1 MQQQHSFGAGGRRSR
16 KPRTQ
21 LFTSLKAEMVLSL
34 AVLGTAALS
43 LAALN
48 VVVLQNLVSSRNGAL
63 YLALLILADVVIFVA
78 FGAYKLQGLVIAP
91 LEGVVDAVEA
101 IANGDLSRRV
111 PPGETREFARLSHSV
126 NRMTSRLLEEQAQR
140 AHLEKVASVG
150 RLAAGV
156 AHEVGNPLGAIAGYT
171 HLLRASVN
179 GDAGAADALAGIERE
194 SSRIDRIV
202 RGMLDYARARKRM
215 PAPLNPNEVAR
226 NVVQMLADQGTL
238 RGVRVTLSL
247 HDDLPLLLGDSH
259 EMEQVF
265 VNLVLNAV
273 DAVDAVDG
281 EGSITILTELVPF
294 AELSGRPSRRADDP
308 EDFAQVRDQS
318 ARVRAW
324 LNTVGE
330 PAEVIQLVVA
340 DTGPG
345 VPWEQRERIFDP
357 FFTTKEPGKGTG
369 LGLALVSRI
378 IEGLGGTVWVRA
390 AREGGAAFVI
400 CLPVAAAP
408 ENDAIVD
415 ESELVL
421 LQ

>member
-1 MQQQHSFGAGGRRSR
+1 MDATRVIGTGGRQPRS
-16 KPRTQ
+16 PRTQ
-21 LFTSLKAEMVLSL
+21 LFTSLKAEMLLSL
-34 AVLGTAALS
+34 AVMGTAALS

-63 YLALLILADVVIFVA
+63 YLALLIVADVVIFVA
-78 FGAYKLQGLVIAP
+78 FGAYKLQGLVIGP
-91 LEGVVDAVEA
+91 LEGVVEAVEA

-111 PPGETREFARLSHSV
+111 PPGETRELARLSRSV

-150 RLAAGV
+150 RLAAGA

-194 SSRIDRIV
+194 SARIDRIV
-202 RGMLDYARARKRM
+202 RGMHDYARSRRRVS
-215 PAPLNPNEVAR
+215 APMNPNEAAR
-226 NVVQMLADQGTL
+226 SVVQMLADQGTL

-247 HDDLPLLLGDSH
+247 CDDLPQLLGDSH

-273 DAVDAVDG
+273 DAVDGD
-281 EGSITILTELVPF
+281 GSISILTERIPF
-294 AELSGRPSRRADDP
+294 VELAGRSSRRSDDP
-308 EDFAQVRDQS
+308 EDFTQVRDQS

-330 PAEVIQLVVA
+330 PGEVIQLVVA

-378 IEGLGGTVWVRA
+378 VEGLGGTVWVRT

-408 ENDAIVD
+408 ESDMSMDAA
-415 ESELVL
+415 ELVCSL
-421 LQ
+421 

>member
-1 MQQQHSFGAGGRRSR
+1 MTGVLRLLGVKSGRPRAA
-16 KPRTQ
+16 RTQ
-21 LFTSLKAEMVLSL
+21 LFTSLKAEMLLSL

-48 VVVLQNLVSSRNGAL
+48 VMVLQELVSSRNGAL
-63 YLALLILADVVIFVA
+63 YLALLILADVVIFVV

-91 LEGVVDAVEA
+91 LEGVVAAVEA

-171 HLLRASVN
+171 HLLKASVAGN
-179 GDAGAADALAGIERE
+179 TGAADALAGIERE
-194 SSRIDRIV
+194 SARIDRIV
-202 RGMLDYARARKRM
+202 RGMLDYARARARVSLPM
-215 PAPLNPNEVAR
+215 DANQVAR
-226 NVVQMLADQGTL
+226 NVVQMLSEQGTL
-238 RGVRVTLSL
+238 RGVQVTLAL
-247 HDDLPLLLGDSH
+247 HDDLPLLRGDSH
-259 EMEQVF
+259 ELEQVF
-265 VNLVLNAV
+265 VNLLLNAV
-273 DAVDAVDG
+273 DAVEGDG
-281 EGSITILTELVPF
+281 AISVVSRRYSF
-294 AELSGRPSRRADDP
+294 AEATGRSARRADDP
-308 EDFAQVRDQS
+308 EDFRQVRDQS

-324 LNTVGE
+324 LDAVGNPE
-330 PAEVIQLVVA
+330 EVIQIVVA

-357 FFTTKEPGKGTG
+357 FYTTKDPGKGTG

-378 IEGLGGTVWVRA
+378 IEGLSGTVWVRS

-408 ENDAIVD
+408 SGDAAAD
-415 ESELVL
+415 EPELAL
-421 LQ
+421 AR

>member
-1 MQQQHSFGAGGRRSR
+1 M
-16 KPRTQ
+16 
-21 LFTSLKAEMVLSL
+21 LLSL

-48 VVVLQNLVSSRNGAL
+48 VVVLQNLVSSRNGVL

-78 FGAYKLQGLVIAP
+78 FGAYKLQGLVISP

-126 NRMTSRLLEEQAQR
+126 NRMTTRLLEEQAQR

-171 HLLRASVN
+171 HLLRASVK
-179 GDAGAADALAGIERE
+179 GDASAADALAGIERE
-194 SSRIDRIV
+194 SARIDRIV

-215 PAPLNPNEVAR
+215 PAPLDPNDVAR
-226 NVVQMLADQGTL
+226 NVVQMLVEQGTL

-247 HDDLPLLLGDSH
+247 HERLPPLLGDSH

-273 DAVDAVDG
+273 DAVEGD
-281 EGSITILTELVPF
+281 GSITILTELVPF
-294 AELSGRPSRRADDP
+294 AELLGRAPRRADDP

-330 PAEVIQLVVA
+330 PAEVIQVVVA

-378 IEGLGGTVWVRA
+378 IEGLGGTVWVRT

-408 ENDAIVD
+408 ASDATVD
-415 ESELVL
+415 ESELAL

>member
-1 MQQQHSFGAGGRRSR
+1 MRFFGGAGRRPGVAR
-16 KPRTQ
+16 AQ
-21 LFTSLKAEMVLSL
+21 LFTSLKAEMLLSL

-63 YLALLILADVVIFVA
+63 YLALLIIADVVIFVA
-78 FGAYKLQGLVIAP
+78 FGAYKLQGLVISP
-91 LEGVVDAVEA
+91 LEGVVEAVEA
-101 IANGDLSRRV
+101 IASGDLSRRV

-156 AHEVGNPLGAIAGYT
+156 AHEVGNPLGAIAGYA
-171 HLLRASVN
+171 HLLKASVK
-179 GDAGAADALAGIERE
+179 GDPGAADALAGRERE
-194 SSRIDRIV
+194 SARIDRIV
-202 RGMLDYARARKRM
+202 RGMLDYARARKRVS
-215 PAPLNPNEVAR
+215 APLNPNDVAR
-226 NVVQMLADQGTL
+226 DVVQMLAEQGTL

-247 HDDLPLLLGDSH
+247 HDDLPTLMGDTH

-273 DAVDAVDG
+273 DAVEGDG
-281 EGSITILTELVPF
+281 SVSLLTERIPF
-294 AELSGRPSRRADDP
+294 AELSGRSARRVDDP
-308 EDFAQVRDQS
+308 ENFAHVRDQS

-330 PAEVIQLVVA
+330 PEEVIQIVVA

-378 IEGLGGTVWVRA
+378 VEGLGGTVWVRT

-400 CLPVAAAP
+400 CLPVGP
-408 ENDAIVD
+408 SPDSETSLD
-415 ESELVL
+415 EQELAL
-421 LQ
+421 SL

>member
-1 MQQQHSFGAGGRRSR
+1 MTQAVRSPGAGGRGSR
-16 KPRTQ
+16 TPRTQ
-21 LFTSLKAEMVLSL
+21 LFTSLKSEMLLSL

-78 FGAYKLQGLVIAP
+78 FGAYKLQGLVISP
-91 LEGVVDAVEA
+91 LEGVVGAVEA

-179 GDAGAADALAGIERE
+179 GDPGAADALAGIERE
-194 SSRIDRIV
+194 SARIDRIV

-226 NVVQMLADQGTL
+226 DVVQMLADQGTL
-238 RGVRVTLSL
+238 RGVHLTLSL
-247 HDDLPLLLGDSH
+247 LDDLPQLLGDSH

-273 DAVDAVDG
+273 DAVEG
-281 EGSITILTELVPF
+281 EGSITILTDRIPF
-294 AELSGRPSRRADDP
+294 AELAGRSPRRADDP
-308 EDFAQVRDQS
+308 EDFAQTRDQS

-330 PAEVIQLVVA
+330 PAEVIQVVVA

-378 IEGLGGTVWVRA
+378 VEGLGGTVWVRT

-408 ENDAIVD
+408 ESEATVD
-415 ESELVL
+415 ESELAL

>member
-1 MQQQHSFGAGGRRSR
+1 
-16 KPRTQ
+16 
-21 LFTSLKAEMVLSL
+21 
-34 AVLGTAALS
+34 
-43 LAALN
+43 
-48 VVVLQNLVSSRNGAL
+48 VVVLQNLVSSGNGAL
-63 YLALLILADVVIFVA
+63 YLALLIIADVVTFVA
-78 FGAYKLQGLVIAP
+78 FGAYKLQGLVISP

-111 PPGETREFARLSHSV
+111 PPGETREFALLSHSI

-156 AHEVGNPLGAIAGYT
+156 AHEVGNPLGAITGYT
-171 HLLRASVN
+171 HLLKASVN
-179 GDAGAADALAGIERE
+179 GDPGAADALAGIERE
-194 SSRIDRIV
+194 SARIDRIV
-202 RGMLDYARARKRM
+202 RGMLDYARARKRV
-215 PAPLNPNEVAR
+215 PAPMNPNEVAR
-226 NVVQMLADQGTL
+226 KVVQMLAEQGTL
-238 RGVRVTLSL
+238 RGVRVTLTL
-247 HDDLPLLLGDSH
+247 RDDLPALLGDSH

-273 DAVDAVDG
+273 DAVESDG
-281 EGSITILTELVPF
+281 TVSIITERIPF
-294 AELSGRPSRRADDP
+294 AELAGSSARRADDP
-308 EDFAQVRDQS
+308 EDFTQLRDQS

-330 PAEVIQLVVA
+330 PAEVIQIVVA

-378 IEGLGGTVWVRA
+378 IEGLGGTVWVRS

-400 CLPVAAAP
+400 CLPVATLQ
-408 ENDAIVD
+408 
-415 ESELVL
+415 ESGEVVGEPELVY

>member
-1 MQQQHSFGAGGRRSR
+1 MPFSGRAGRR
-16 KPRTQ
+16 PGAARTQ
-21 LFTSLKAEMVLSL
+21 LFTSLKAEMLLSL

-63 YLALLILADVVIFVA
+63 YLALLIIADVVIFVA
-78 FGAYKLQGLVIAP
+78 FGAYKLQGLVISP

-156 AHEVGNPLGAIAGYT
+156 AHEVGNPLGAITGYA
-171 HLLRASVN
+171 HLLKASVK
-179 GDAGAADALAGIERE
+179 GDPGAADALAGIERE
-194 SSRIDRIV
+194 SARIDRIV
-202 RGMLDYARARKRM
+202 RGMLDYARARKRVS
-215 PAPLNPNEVAR
+215 APMNPNDVAR
-226 NVVQMLADQGTL
+226 DVVQMLAEQGTL
-238 RGVRVTLSL
+238 RGVRITLSL
-247 HDDLPLLLGDSH
+247 HDDLPELLGDSH

-273 DAVDAVDG
+273 DAVEGDG
-281 EGSITILTELVPF
+281 AISVITGRIPF
-294 AELSGRPSRRADDP
+294 AELAGRSERRVDDP

-330 PAEVIQLVVA
+330 PSEVIQIVVT

-378 IEGLGGTVWVRA
+378 IEGLGGTVWVRG

-400 CLPVAAAP
+400 CLPVAALPESAP
-408 ENDAIVD
+408 FVD
-415 ESELVL
+415 EQELVL
-421 LQ
+421 SR

>member
-1 MQQQHSFGAGGRRSR
+1 M
-16 KPRTQ
+16 
-21 LFTSLKAEMVLSL
+21 LLSL

-48 VVVLQNLVSSRNGAL
+48 VVVLQNLVSSGNGAL
-63 YLALLILADVVIFVA
+63 YLALLIIADVVTFVA
-78 FGAYKLQGLVIAP
+78 FGAYKLQGLVISP

-111 PPGETREFARLSHSV
+111 PPGETREFALLSHSI

-156 AHEVGNPLGAIAGYT
+156 AHEVGNPLGAITGYT
-171 HLLRASVN
+171 HLLKASVN
-179 GDAGAADALAGIERE
+179 GDPGAADALAGIERE
-194 SSRIDRIV
+194 SARIDRIV
-202 RGMLDYARARKRM
+202 RGMLDYARARKRV
-215 PAPLNPNEVAR
+215 PAPMNPNEVAR
-226 NVVQMLADQGTL
+226 KVVQMLAEQGTL
-238 RGVRVTLSL
+238 RGVRVTLTL
-247 HDDLPLLLGDSH
+247 RDDLPALLGDSH

-273 DAVDAVDG
+273 DAVESDG
-281 EGSITILTELVPF
+281 TVSIITERIPFDELAGSS
-294 AELSGRPSRRADDP
+294 ARRADDP
-308 EDFAQVRDQS
+308 EDFTQLRDQS

-330 PAEVIQLVVA
+330 PAEVIQIVVA

-378 IEGLGGTVWVRA
+378 IEGLGGTVWVRS

-400 CLPVAAAP
+400 CLPVATLQ
-408 ENDAIVD
+408 EGGEVVD
-415 ESELVL
+415 EPELVY